1 MLSEKEF
8 IELVENAD
16 EETLNKAEE
25 MLRSYQ
31 EDQFASKGHIK
42 VTKALEEYNTKY
54 YQKSKIYVSELEDIR
69 TRSKDVFELIS
80 NSVRFG
86 YVLGRRAEKNAR
98 RTRARRLK
106 ASESR

>member
-1 MLSEKEF
+1 MLNEQEF
-8 IELVENAD
+8 VELMCSVD
-16 EETLNKAEE
+16 EETRKKAEE
-25 MLRSYQ
+25 MLRRYQTDQ
-31 EDQFASKGHIK
+31 EDNRGHIK

-98 RTRARRLK
+98 RTRARRTRARLDK
-106 ASESR
+106 